1 MKNSELAFQPEHDH
15 SRCITQALQDAS
27 HLCKGRKQ
35 RLTPVR
41 ELVLKLIWQ
50 SHKPLGAYDLLPA
63 LAKAGF
69 NSAPPT
75 VYRALDFLQEQGLVH
90 RIASLNAFI
99 GCSHP
104 EHPCNN
110 SFLICT
116 RCQSAV
122 ELESDAVSQAIKACA
137 AEIGFSVVTEMV
149 EVAGVCPNCQ
159 QEDSKP

>member
-1 MKNSELAFQPEHDH
+1 MKNELAFQPSHDH
-15 SRCITQALQDAS
+15 SRCITQALQEAA
-27 HLCKGRKQ
+27 HLCRGRQQ
-35 RLTPVR
+35 RFTPVR

-63 LAKAGF
+63 LAAAGF

-110 SFLICT
+110 SFLICI

-137 AEIGFSVVTEMV
+137 AEIGFSVVTETL